1 MGICLKM
8 KPFETNESE
17 SNLSFQKMVEAFKE
31 LEVPSFST
39 PPTHHV
45 VGFSSL
51 CFALLTAARRQIN
64 YTKLDEDSLWSGP
77 ELMSVFG
84 PLADKLHIT
93 VDKLKKLLHSPFLTN
108 QAITRPVLSSSSSSS
123 PSPPA
128 SGESPT
134 LGASPTAAATTD
146 AGLSSGP
153 VPMEEAPMPTL
164 PTLST
169 ASGSGSGEVSSP
181 SGLEQTKE
189 ILLSLKQAQE
199 EAEELHPKGH
209 RTICI
214 SRCLSTLFMYLSGDL
229 PEAEALKKIEEATK
243 EIEQFWVNE
252 RYVPVLRRFACAR
265 PTRD

>member
-1 MGICLKM
+1 
-8 KPFETNESE
+8 
-17 SNLSFQKMVEAFKE
+17 
-31 LEVPSFST
+31 
-39 PPTHHV
+39 
-45 VGFSSL
+45 VGFFSFLFFFDNSARL
-51 CFALLTAARRQIN
+51 FASTDSIHHYSVQIN
-64 YTKLDEDSLWSGP
+64 YTKLDEDTLWSGP

-108 QAITRPVLSSSSSSS
+108 QAITRPVLSCTVSFFSASVRSSYPSCLLPLCLYSIASSS
-123 PSPPA
+123 PSPPPSGNDGSSGA
-128 SGESPT
+128 SGAGPSPSAT
-134 LGASPTAAATTD
+134 SAAAMTDAAPASGASTAEGTSTN
-146 AGLSSGP
+146 
-153 VPMEEAPMPTL
+153 L
-164 PTLST
+164 PPALNTGGDVF
-169 ASGSGSGEVSSP
+169 GSGYLPMG
-181 SGLEQTKE
+181 GLDQTKE

-252 RYVPVLRRFACAR
+252 RYPPLLLC
-265 PTRD
+265 PPND

>member
-1 MGICLKM
+1 LYA
-8 KPFETNESE
+8 
-17 SNLSFQKMVEAFKE
+17 LLA
-31 LEVPSFST
+31 
-39 PPTHHV
+39 
-45 VGFSSL
+45 SL
-51 CFALLTAARRQIN
+51 LFALLTAARHQIN
-64 YTKLDEDSLWSGP
+64 YTKLDEDTLWSGP

-108 QAITRPVLSSSSSSS
+108 QAITRPVLSSSS

-134 LGASPTAAATTD
+134 VGGGGASPTTTATATTD
-146 AGLSSGP
+146 AGLSSGA
-153 VPMEEAPMPTL
+153 VPMEEAPMSTQPA
-164 PTLST
+164 LST
-169 ASGSGSGEVSSP
+169 ASGSGEVSSP
-181 SGLEQTKE
+181 TGLEQTKE

-252 RYVPVLRRFACAR
+252 RYACSRAPFCAR
-265 PTRD
+265 PTKLTIPSIRLFL